1 MSEEAIE
8 KLRKEI
14 EASGEVDKYID
25 ADEEKTIYRKG
36 DGLGLSSTRVE
47 SMLNLMCRDGGWTR
61 EIDIIDDLLD
71 LLRETTSD
79 DGAIDQ
85 KEWEHCINY
94 AVAMNMPRKRAM
106 QLGVKFVADN
116 RLKIKKK
123 FLGGDWFKPLQEH
136 YS

>member
-25 ADEEKTIYRKG
+25 ADEEKAIYSKG
-36 DGLGLSSTRVE
+36 DTLGLTSKRVE

-61 EIDIIDDLLD
+61 ELDIIDDLLD
-71 LLRETTSD
+71 ILRETTSD

-106 QLGVKFVADN
+106 HLGVKFVSEN

-123 FLGGDWFKPLQEH
+123 LLGGDWFKPLKEH